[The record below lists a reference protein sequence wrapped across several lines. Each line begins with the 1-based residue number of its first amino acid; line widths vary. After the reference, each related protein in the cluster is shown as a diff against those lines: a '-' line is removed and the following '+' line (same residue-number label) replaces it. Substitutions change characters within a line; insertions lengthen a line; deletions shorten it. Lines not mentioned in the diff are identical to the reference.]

1 MSELRITDTNSG
13 DDTEGSAF
21 GLTGDLYL
29 PLALAGIA
37 GPMLGIFLHFVVRA
51 PVWLAAGIGVVP
63 VVLAACWVFGLRQG
77 KPAGYDRDRVEEWL
91 GGGGFTLVAAQQ
103 KGNPVT

>member
-13 DDTEGSAF
+13 DDAEGSAF
-21 GLTGDLYL
+21 GLTGNLYL
-29 PLALAGIA
+29 PLVLAGVA
-37 GPMLGIFLHFVVRA
+37 SPVAGIFLHFVVRVPA
-51 PVWLAAGIGVVP
+51 WLSAVLAAGP

-91 GGGGFTLVAAQQ
+91 GGGSFRLVAAQQ
-103 KGNPVT
+103 KGNPGK